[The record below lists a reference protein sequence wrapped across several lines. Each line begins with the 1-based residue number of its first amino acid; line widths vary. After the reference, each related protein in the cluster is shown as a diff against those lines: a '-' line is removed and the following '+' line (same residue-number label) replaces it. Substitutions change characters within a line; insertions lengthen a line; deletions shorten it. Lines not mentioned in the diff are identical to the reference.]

1 TPTLDITADAARIE
15 VTGEV
20 LIPRAEI
27 TPGTSPPSAVAAS
40 SDQILLTEEA
50 EEEDAAAARELHARV
65 RIALG
70 DAVNFDGYGLTARF
84 AGNVLAV
91 QAPGTPTTAT
101 GEINIIDGEY
111 RAYGQGLVVE
121 TGNVYFAGGP
131 LTEPALDIR
140 AVRRPQPGILVG
152 AHVVGT
158 LEEPQ
163 FTLFSEPAMTQQEQL
178 SYLVLGRSLQEAPA
192 GESSALSQAA
202 LAMGLR
208 GGDFLARNIGE
219 RLGIDQL

>member
-1 TPTLDITADAARIE
+1 
-15 VTGEV
+15 
-20 LIPRAEI
+20 
-27 TPGTSPPSAVAAS
+27 
-40 SDQILLTEEA
+40 
-50 EEEDAAAARELHARV
+50 
-65 RIALG
+65 
-70 DAVNFDGYGLTARF
+70 
-84 AGNVLAV
+84 
-91 QAPGTPTTAT
+91 
-101 GEINIIDGEY
+101 
-111 RAYGQGLVVE
+111 
-121 TGNVYFAGGP
+121 
-131 LTEPALDIR
+131 
-140 AVRRPQPGILVG
+140 RRPQPGILVG

-219 RLGIDQL
+219 RLGIDQLSIETGSGEAGAASDPNQAALVAGKYLSPRLYVSYGIGLFDTVNVLRMQYAIADRWRVVTESSSEATGADVVYTIERGR

>member
-1 TPTLDITADAARIE
+1 
-15 VTGEV
+15 
-20 LIPRAEI
+20 
-27 TPGTSPPSAVAAS
+27 
-40 SDQILLTEEA
+40 
-50 EEEDAAAARELHARV
+50 
-65 RIALG
+65 
-70 DAVNFDGYGLTARF
+70 
-84 AGNVLAV
+84 V

-163 FTLFSEPAMTQQEQL
+163 FTLFSEPAMTQQGQL
-178 SYLVLGRSLQEAPA
+178 PHLVRGRSLQEAPA
-192 GESSALSQAA
+192 GESSALARAA

-219 RLGIDQL
+219 RLGIDQLSIETGSGEAGAASDPNQA